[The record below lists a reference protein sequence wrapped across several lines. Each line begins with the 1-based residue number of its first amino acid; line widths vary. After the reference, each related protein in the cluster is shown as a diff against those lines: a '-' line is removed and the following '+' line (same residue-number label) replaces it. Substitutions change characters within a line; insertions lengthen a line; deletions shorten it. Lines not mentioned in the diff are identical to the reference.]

1 MEVDYLLPFFGLKM
15 ELGPIAGWGLN
26 LHENLIAVD
35 TEKFETSVPRIF
47 AIGDINTYPGKLK
60 LILSGFHES
69 ALMAQKCFAY
79 CYPEKKNVFRYSTSS
94 KDLHKKLGCLM
105 GIIKVKDRQDKF
117 HQLDAE
123 HGSTIM
129 EIIRDAGLDIEAA
142 CGGCCACATCH
153 VYISSEW
160 VKKLKQIDDDEES
173 MLDQAF
179 HVTNNSRL
187 GCQLEYIEDFNG
199 MELTLAPE

>member
-1 MEVDYLLPFFGLKM
+1 
-15 ELGPIAGWGLN
+15 
-26 LHENLIAVD
+26 
-35 TEKFETSVPRIF
+35 
-47 AIGDINTYPGKLK
+47 
-60 LILSGFHES
+60 
-69 ALMAQKCFAY
+69 
-79 CYPEKKNVFRYSTSS
+79 
-94 KDLHKKLGCLM
+94 M
-105 GIIKVKDRQDKF
+105 GTIKVKDRQDKL
-117 HQLDAE
+117 HQLNAE

-160 VKKLKQIDDDEES
+160 ITKLKLIDDDEES

-187 GCQLEYIEDFNG
+187 GCQLEYSDDLNG